1 MAYFTIAAV
10 LGQFDDALKTSTLLN
25 DIIIGLWG
33 LSDIV
38 LIYSIKTKK
47 HIIFGMWILINV
59 SQTSISKSF
68 KILEFFMKDKLIHVR
83 LFSKSKED
91 LNP

>member
-1 MAYFTIAAV
+1 MCFTYKSLCWGHVSLENGIYIIGILGTLFSMAYFTIAVV

-59 SQTSISKSF
+59 S
-68 KILEFFMKDKLIHVR
+68 
-83 LFSKSKED
+83 
-91 LNP
+91 